1 MPTRSTKP
9 GCGRAW
15 KGWLMA
21 NDDRERALR
30 LTLLH
35 RADGWKAAAERARRL
50 MTRRTDD
57 VNDAAQLVDDYR
69 LLAHDLAR
77 ARRLMPESR
86 ARTFLES
93 AYAEAHATLHKHASH
108 PGYALWSLF
117 RDQIPAAVRWLRPH
131 IIWVS
136 LLFVTSILVG
146 GWLVHTYPELI
157 NLFASPDL
165 IATVERGE
173 LWTEGLLNV
182 VPSSVLSLQ
191 ILTNNI
197 VVSLFAYCA
206 GFLFGLGTFYIVGL
220 NGLMLGAI
228 FTFTAQ
234 HGLDDELFRFIV
246 AHGCVELSVMVLSG
260 AAGAAVGEALI
271 RPTTAS
277 RGQSFQLAALR
288 TGKVMVACVVLLIG
302 CGFIEGYISPDPEF
316 PMWTRVIVGVGYWL
330 FMIALLRGW
339 LFGRSRSAAP
349 IEA

>member
-1 MPTRSTKP
+1 MTDASRERVLRTTLLQRSE
-9 GCGRAW
+9 AW
-15 KGWLMA
+15 KTA
-21 NDDRERALR
+21 
-30 LTLLH
+30 
-35 RADGWKAAAERARRL
+35 ADRARRL
-50 MTRRTDD
+50 TTGRTED
-57 VNDAAQLVDDYR
+57 VADAMRMVDDYR

-86 ARTFLES
+86 ARGFLEG
-93 AYAEAHATLHKHASH
+93 AYAQAHAALHKPASH
-108 PGYALWSLF
+108 VGYALWSLF
-117 RDQIPAAVRWLRPH
+117 RDQIPAAMRWLRPH
-131 IIWVS
+131 ILWVT
-136 LLFVTSILVG
+136 LLFAVSVLVG

-182 VPSSVLSLQ
+182 MPSSVLSLQ

-206 GFLFGLGTFYIVGL
+206 GFLFGLGTFYIIGL

-228 FTFTAQ
+228 FAFTAQ
-234 HGLDDELFRFIV
+234 HGLDGALFRFIV

-271 RPTTAS
+271 RPTTA
-277 RGQSFQLAALR
+277 RRAQSFQEAALR
-288 TGKVMVACVVLLIG
+288 TGKVMTACVLLLIG
-302 CGFIEGYISPDPEF
+302 CGFIEGYVSPNPEF
-316 PMWTRVIVGVGYWL
+316 PVWTRVIVGVGYWL

-339 LFGRSRSAAP
+339 LFGRSRSIAP